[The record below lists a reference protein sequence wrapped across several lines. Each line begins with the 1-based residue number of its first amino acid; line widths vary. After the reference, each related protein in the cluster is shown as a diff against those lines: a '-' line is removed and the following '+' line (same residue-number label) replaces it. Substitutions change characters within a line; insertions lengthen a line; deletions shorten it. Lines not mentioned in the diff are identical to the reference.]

1 MLTKSISKRSL
12 SLLMFFVLLA
22 VFLLFPYAEPLQ
34 AFNQSNLIRVSE
46 IREVD
51 GQLFYR
57 RFAPVSDIMP

>member
-1 MLTKSISKRSL
+1 MRTKSIGKRSL

-22 VFLLFPYAEPLQ
+22 VFLFPSAEPLQ

-57 RFAPVSDIMP
+57 RFAPVTDMMP

>member
-1 MLTKSISKRSL
+1 MRTKSVSKINL

-22 VFLLFPYAEPLQ
+22 VFLFPSAEPLQ
-34 AFNQSNLIRVSE
+34 AFTQSNLIRVSE

-57 RFAPVSDIMP
+57 RFAPVSDMMP